1 MPRRVL
7 PLGGK
12 MSAPR
17 IYLNH
22 GSRFM
27 SITVKNTRPDTPI
40 VTLFGELQ
48 DGSFVAKV
56 MREDAVPYG
65 HRWDNE
71 IDQAMVYIE
80 PSEEQLAQILA
91 ALNERRLPF
100 GDLQNYG
107 SSAGGTSTLPV

>member
-1 MPRRVL
+1 MPRRAL
-7 PLGGK
+7 PLAAK
-12 MSAPR
+12 MSAPQT
-17 IYLNH
+17 YSNH

-27 SITVKNTRPDTPI
+27 SITVKNTTPDTPI

-56 MREDAVPYG
+56 MREDEVPYG

-80 PSEEQLAQILA
+80 PNEEQLARILA
-91 ALNERRLPF
+91 ALDERRLPF

>member
-1 MPRRVL
+1 MQRRAR
-7 PLGGK
+7 PLAAK

-17 IYLNH
+17 PH
-22 GSRFM
+22 SDQGSSFM
-27 SITVKNTRPDTPI
+27 SITVKNTTPDTPI
-40 VTLFGELQ
+40 VTLFGELK

-71 IDQAMVYIE
+71 IDQAMVYIV
-80 PSEEQLAQILA
+80 PSDEQLAQILA

-107 SSAGGTSTLPV
+107 SSAGGSSTMPV